1 MDYNFMFFLGLLFLL
16 LILSFLSRK
25 CIRSTAKYPF
35 QRWEKSDLPFIT
47 VNVQG
52 NSLNMI
58 ADSAG
63 AVSIIRKEVL
73 NKISYEPN
81 SRKIN
86 LAALTDDKIQS
97 DVVSIPITIN
107 GKEIKTDFV
116 VYDSDDIACFK
127 KHGIVMDGLLGVE
140 FFKASNGIID
150 FKSQA
155 VKFL

>member
-1 MDYNFMFFLGLLFLL
+1 MIFLGISMLL
-16 LILSFLSRK
+16 LTLSFLSRK

>member
-1 MDYNFMFFLGLLFLL
+1 MIFLGISLL
-16 LILSFLSRK
+16 LLALSFLSRK

-127 KHGIVMDGLLGVE
+127 KHGIIMDGLLGVE